1 MLMVACCV
9 ERVSCIASDAHST
22 SVVIN
27 HIQVQSVSRMQAHQE
42 HRCRVKR
49 AHSSSRPLTDSVL
62 RNGDVGAAVD
72 VEQFAS

>member
-42 HRCRVKR
+42 HRCRVRR
-49 AHSSSRPLTDSVL
+49 AHSSRPLTDSVL
-62 RNGDVGAAVD
+62 ENGDVGAAVH